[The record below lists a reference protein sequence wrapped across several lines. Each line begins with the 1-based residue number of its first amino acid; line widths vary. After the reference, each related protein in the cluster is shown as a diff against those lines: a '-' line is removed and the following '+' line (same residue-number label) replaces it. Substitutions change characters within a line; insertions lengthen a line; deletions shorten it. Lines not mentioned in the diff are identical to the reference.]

1 MEQKRIAVTIP
12 VKERHKAY
20 LESKAPNASF
30 LYTDS
35 QSITDAQ
42 IAEANI
48 LIGNVPPSRLHSPA
62 ALEWMQLNSAGSD
75 NYCAPG
81 VLCAHT
87 ILTNATGAYGLAI
100 SEYMLGVSLQIQNK
114 LFLYRDNQK
123 QHLWKDEGEVTSIEG
138 STTLVIGLGD
148 IGGSYARKMKALG
161 SYTIGIRRNATDK
174 PEYLD
179 ELYSMDALDE
189 VLGRA
194 DFIALSLPN
203 SLATYRIIN
212 EARLRSMKKTAI
224 LINVGRGTAID
235 TDALVR
241 VLNDGHLAGC
251 AVDVTDPEPLPPDHP
266 LWDARN
272 MVITPHS
279 SGSYHLPETFERIVR
294 IAGENLEAF
303 LAGKPMQNVV
313 DFSTGYRTR

>member
-1 MEQKRIAVTIP
+1 MQPKQIIVTIP

-20 LESKAPNASF
+20 LESKAPDARF
-30 LYTDS
+30 LYTS
-35 QSITDAQ
+35 AQNITDD
-42 IAEANI
+42 ELDKANI
-48 LIGNVPPSRLHSPA
+48 IIGNVPPKRLHSPA

-81 VLCAHT
+81 VLSPRT

-100 SEYMLGVSLQIQNK
+100 SEYMLAVSLQIQNK
-114 LFLYRDNQK
+114 LFLYRDNQRN
-123 QHLWKDEGEVTSIEG
+123 HLWKDEGEVTSIEG

-161 SYTIGIRRNATDK
+161 SYTIGIRRTATNK
-174 PEYLD
+174 PDYLD
-179 ELYSMDALDE
+179 ELYSMDSLDE
-189 VLGRA
+189 VLPRA

-203 SLATYRIIN
+203 SPATYRIIN
-212 EARLRSMKKTAI
+212 ETRLRAMKKTAI

-266 LWDARN
+266 LWDAQN

-303 LAGKPMQNVV
+303 LAEKPMRNVV
-313 DFSTGYRTR
+313 DFSTGYRKR